1 MCAHVV
7 SLLSNIIYL
16 LWLGHIN
23 VKKGEVLS
31 LLVHITS
38 VKSGTTIMPGEVK
51 AGEMT
56 KETNLS
62 QILNDG
68 FRGEQK
74 ATYQIA

>member
-1 MCAHVV
+1 
-7 SLLSNIIYL
+7 
-16 LWLGHIN
+16 
-23 VKKGEVLS
+23 
-31 LLVHITS
+31 
-38 VKSGTTIMPGEVK
+38 MPGEIK

-74 ATYQIA
+74 ATYQLASSKKGIKRAVLENFYWGVEGERVKKSS